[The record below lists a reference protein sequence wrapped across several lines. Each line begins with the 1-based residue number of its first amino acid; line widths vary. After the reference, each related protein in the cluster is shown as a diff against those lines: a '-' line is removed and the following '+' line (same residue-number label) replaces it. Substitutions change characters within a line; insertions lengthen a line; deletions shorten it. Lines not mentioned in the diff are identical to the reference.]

1 MNSMSL
7 PDFRAHKKRHFA
19 RSSAAFTL
27 VENAFAVAIVGLFF
41 VALYALNTQCVYMLN
56 SGREAATAEQSEQ
69 DRLEQLRNCTWAQL
83 TDANYLRDNVLS
95 ASTTGARNL
104 GSVTETVTVNA
115 YPTALNPAISVVRS
129 NGTATAATSNASIA
143 NSDIVRVDLTLNW
156 TAGPG
161 GRSRTQAVTTL
172 IAQNNP

>member
-1 MNSMSL
+1 MNS
-7 PDFRAHKKRHFA
+7 PDLGAHKDRHVA
-19 RSSAAFTL
+19 HASAGFTL
-27 VENAFAVAIVGLFF
+27 VENAFAMAIVGLFF

-83 TDANYLRDNVLS
+83 TDASYLRDNVLS
-95 ASTTGARNL
+95 ASTTAARNL
-104 GSVTETVTVNA
+104 GLVTETVTVNA
-115 YPTALNPAISVVRS
+115 YPIGLNPAISVVRS
-129 NGTATAATSNASIA
+129 NGTATAASSNPSIA
-143 NSDIVRVDLTLNW
+143 NTDIVRVDLALNW
-156 TAGPG
+156 KAGPG

>member
-1 MNSMSL
+1 MN
-7 PDFRAHKKRHFA
+7 PFDANKEPPFA
-19 RSSAAFTL
+19 RSLAAFTL

-41 VALYALNTQCVYMLN
+41 VTLYALNAQCLYMLN
-56 SGREAATAEQSEQ
+56 SGREAAAAEQSAQ

-83 TDANYLRDNVLS
+83 TDASYLRDNVLNG
-95 ASTTGARNL
+95 STTGERNL
-104 GSVTETVTVNA
+104 GLVTETVTVNA
-115 YPTALNPAISVVRS
+115 YPVALNPAISVVRS
-129 NGTATAATSNASIA
+129 NGTATTASLNASIA
-143 NSDIVRVDLTLNW
+143 DSDIVRVDLVLNW

>member
-1 MNSMSL
+1 MKLFGTPERPSYT
-7 PDFRAHKKRHFA
+7 
-19 RSSAAFTL
+19 RSAGAFTL
-27 VENAFAVAIVGLFF
+27 VENAVAVAIVGLFF
-41 VALYALNTQCVYMLN
+41 VALYMLNTQCLYMLN
-56 SGREAATAEQSEQ
+56 SGREAVAAEQSAQ

-83 TDANYLRDNVLS
+83 TDANYLRDNILS

-115 YPTALNPAISVVRS
+115 YPIALSPAISIVRS
-129 NGTATAATSNASIA
+129 NGTATAASSNASIA
-143 NSDIVRVDLTLNW
+143 NTDIVRVDLALNW
-156 TAGPG
+156 QAGPG